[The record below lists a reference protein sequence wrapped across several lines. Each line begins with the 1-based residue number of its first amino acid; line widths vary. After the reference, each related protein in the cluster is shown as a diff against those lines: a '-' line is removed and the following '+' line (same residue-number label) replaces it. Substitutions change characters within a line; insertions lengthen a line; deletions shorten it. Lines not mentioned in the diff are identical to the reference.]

1 MSDLDLDAVEAR
13 VLGVFMEKEITTPD
27 AYPLS
32 INGATSGC
40 NQKSNRD
47 PVTTFTEGQVRD
59 ALERLVSRT
68 LVREPSGAGTRT
80 RRFAHRMDSRLF
92 GTLEFSQEERA
103 VLCVLLLRGPQTPG
117 EIRSRTARLANF
129 ENLESVEG
137 VLATLASR
145 EDGPHVE
152 ALAREPGRREVRHRQ
167 LFSGTPAQPDASV
180 RAAPV
185 QVTSPG
191 AEQVQAQPPAD
202 SPDLARRLTDAEAR
216 IAALESSVEALVV
229 AQGSTQSGTPAN
241 PQANPEE
248 DAQ

>member
-1 MSDLDLDAVEAR
+1 MSDLNLDAVEAR
-13 VLGVFMEKEITTPD
+13 VLGVLMEKEITTPD

-68 LVREPSGAGTRT
+68 LVREAGGAGART

-92 GTLEFSQEERA
+92 GTLEFSRQERA

-117 EIRSRTARLANF
+117 EIRSRTARLAEF
-129 ENLESVEG
+129 ESLDAVEG
-137 VLATLASR
+137 VLGALAAR

-152 ALAREPGRREVRHRQ
+152 ALAREPGRREVRYRQ
-167 LFSGTPAQPDASV
+167 LFSGEPPATTA
-180 RAAPV
+180 AAPTTAMTGSRRAGDARGRHPR
-185 QVTSPG
+185 QRRRPRPMGPTWPG
-191 AEQVQAQPPAD
+191 
-202 SPDLARRLTDAEAR
+202 
-216 IAALESSVEALVV
+216 
-229 AQGSTQSGTPAN
+229 G
-241 PQANPEE
+241 
-248 DAQ
+248 